1 VLGAFVPVFVTLNIV
16 VTLVILRFV
25 LGVVDLLKVSSFA
38 CTLLKFALAGEGL
51 AQMNWKALLSLN
63 WKSGIVHLQLFDLK

>member
-1 VLGAFVPVFVTLNIV
+1 M
-16 VTLVILRFV
+16 